1 VTASYPNVFV
11 VPAFNEED
19 NLLRLFRDLE
29 ARPALFPAGSRVIV
43 VDDGSTDA
51 TPTLVEDYAGP
62 LPVELLRFAT
72 NQGPG
77 GAFRAGFAAALDG
90 RCEEA
95 LVVTLEADTT
105 SDLDALP
112 AMIERAAAGA
122 ELVLASVHGGG
133 EMHNVSPV
141 RRMLSAGASM
151 AVRRALG
158 VSARTVSS
166 FFRIYRASTL
176 RRADATFGDRFI
188 EEPGFACKAEI
199 LVKLA
204 ALGVR
209 IDEIPV
215 DLDASRRIGESK
227 MRLLPTLAGYWRLFR
242 HRRSVRALTRASGA
256 EVVALRAPRTV
267 ELEPTEVAA

>member
-1 VTASYPNVFV
+1 VTTAYPNVFV

-51 TPTLVEDYAGP
+51 TPALVERYAGP

-133 EMHNVSPV
+133 EMHNVSRL
-141 RRMLSAGASM
+141 RRVLSAGASI

-166 FFRIYRASTL
+166 FFRIYRASAL
-176 RRADATFGDRFI
+176 RRAHNAFGERFI

-204 ALGVR
+204 ALGAR

-242 HRRSVRALTRASGA
+242 HRQSVRELTRVTGAVVVDLPVHRSA
-256 EVVALRAPRTV
+256 EV
-267 ELEPTEVAA
+267 EPTELAA